1 VGEQQVIVR
10 GQVQVARPQSATVR
24 TSSGNVTVTW
34 DGQTT
39 ILATRSS
46 SRSDIR
52 TGSCVVAS
60 TALVAP
66 GQQHTGP
73 GGADQ
78 VVWALVTAPLD
89 AQCPTT
95 APQAPGASGAAR
107 VVSGLVTGVNGSL
120 VTLQT
125 VGVGR
130 PKAQVRIALTAGA
143 AVVRT
148 VDAAASAVGRG
159 RCVVAQGSRDAL
171 GRLVATSLT
180 LSDAGRSGCH

>member
-1 VGEQQVIVR
+1 M
-10 GQVQVARPQSATVR
+10 TV
-24 TSSGNVTVTW
+24 SW
-34 DGQTT
+34 DGSTA
-39 ILATRSS
+39 ILDTRSS

-52 TGSCVVAS
+52 TGTCVVGS
-60 TALVAP
+60 TASAAP

-78 VVWALVTAPLD
+78 VVWALVSAPLD
-89 AQCPTT
+89 GQCPTT
-95 APQAPGASGAAR
+95 APQAPGAAGAAR
-107 VVSGLVTGVNGSL
+107 VISGLVTGVDGSL

-130 PKAQVRIALTAGA
+130 PKAQVRIALTSGA

-148 VDAAASAVGRG
+148 VDAAASAVRRG
-159 RCVVAQGSRDAL
+159 RCVVAEGTRDAL

-180 LSDAGRSGCH
+180 LSDAGRSGCP